1 MPDPFFPKDEFE
13 DRYQRLRE
21 RMALAQL
28 DAVVAYAPGN
38 QFWLTGCQGFVL
50 NSRET
55 SFGFDTLFP
64 KIVVP
69 AVGDPVLI
77 GLCICAEAYAQQTHV
92 TDIRTFVPPVWERRS
107 ELMHAALNQIDCPH
121 QRIGI
126 DIGEYSTITPA
137 ELNLLK
143 GHLPDLEFVDSSGLF
158 QDLRAIKSARE
169 QHCLRE
175 AARIQVDAFKLL
187 RERVHAGM
195 SETEVLSELVRCQTE
210 AGSME
215 PTVTIAWS
223 QPGYAFF
230 RAPRQDRKLER
241 GDFLW
246 MDGGAAYQG
255 YCSDIDEVFVVG
267 PPTAEHIEVFA
278 AMDEVYREGLK
289 FWIPGCTALEIA
301 ADTLE
306 MLKRFGASN
315 ALDPEIFVGHGV
327 GYEIVEAPVFSSW
340 SPPEM
345 RLQAGMVICPEWYND
360 TPYGAMLYEETFLV
374 GAERLEPLA
383 DFDKGLQE
391 IPV

>member
-1 MPDPFFPKDEFE
+1 MSRPFFPQEEFE
-13 DRYQRLRE
+13 NRYRFLRV
-21 RMALAQL
+21 RMEQMQL

-64 KIVVP
+64 KIVLP
-69 AVGDPVLI
+69 AEGDPVLI
-77 GLCICAEAYAQQTHV
+77 GLRICADAYAHDSHV
-92 TDIRTFVPPVWERRS
+92 ADIRTFVPPVWQRRS
-107 ELMHAALNQIDCPH
+107 ELMHEALSQVDKRY

-126 DIGEYSTITPA
+126 DVGEYSTITPS
-137 ELNLLK
+137 EMNMLK
-143 GHLPDLEFVDSSGLF
+143 EHLPDIEFIDSAPMF

-175 AARIQVDAFKLL
+175 AARIQVEAFKLL
-187 RERVHAGM
+187 RERIHAGM
-195 SETEVLSELVRCQTE
+195 SETDVLSELVRCQYE

-223 QPGYAFF
+223 HPGYQFF
-230 RAPRQDRKLER
+230 RAPWSDRKLER

-246 MDGGAAYQG
+246 MDGGAAFQG

-267 PPTAEHIEVFA
+267 PPTSEHIEVFE
-278 AMDEVYREGLK
+278 AMDEVYREGLE
-289 FWIPGCTALEIA
+289 FWIPGRTALEIA
-301 ADTLE
+301 QDTLD
-306 MLKRFGASN
+306 MLKRFGAKN

-340 SPPEM
+340 SAPDL
-345 RLQAGMVICPEWYND
+345 RLQKDMVICPEWYND
-360 TPYGAMLYEETFLV
+360 MPYGAMLYEETFLV
-374 GAERLEPLA
+374 SAEGLEPLA
-383 DFDKGLQE
+383 DFDKRLRE
-391 IPV
+391 IPA